1 MELLIDYREKK
12 IIEHFTNNVSSI
24 KKLVKV
30 ENLDIGDIIIKINSN
45 TILLIERKKM
55 EDLGASIRDGRHK
68 EQKYRIM
75 NSNIPLKNVLFLI
88 EGEIKDLKHGNIKK
102 NTLLGAILNTM
113 FRDGINVFRTKDVD
127 ETCFFLERFISKYL
141 KDGNKNIKNLLNSKD
156 TNNMLDENPNINYID
171 VKKVK
176 KKNNLTPE
184 VFNQLVLLQIP
195 GVSNLFVERIFKE
208 YNSIKHILK
217 AYEEIDKLEE
227 EIVNEK
233 NKGKKKK
240 ISKETLKEI
249 MLSELEIEITNGKKR
264 KIGKV
269 ISKRIYEFLNI

>member
-30 ENLDIGDIIIKINSN
+30 ENLDIGDIIIKINST

-88 EGEIKDLKHGNIKK
+88 EGEIKNLKHGNIKK

-113 FRDGINVFRTKDVD
+113 FRDGINVFRTQDVD

-141 KDGNKNIKNLLNSKD
+141 KDGNKNITKLLNSKD

-217 AYEEIDKLEE
+217 A
-227 EIVNEK
+227 
-233 NKGKKKK
+233 
-240 ISKETLKEI
+240 
-249 MLSELEIEITNGKKR
+249 
-264 KIGKV
+264 
-269 ISKRIYEFLNI
+269 

>member
-30 ENLDIGDIIIKINSN
+30 ENLDIGDIIIKINST

-88 EGEIKDLKHGNIKK
+88 EGEIKNLKHGNIKK

-113 FRDGINVFRTKDVD
+113 FRDGINVFRTQDVD

-141 KDGNKNIKNLLNSKD
+141 KDGNKNITKLLNSKD

-240 ISKETLKEI
+240 ISKETLKEL